1 VRLAGVAICLLLAGV
16 VVQGQSPPA
25 NIDSGASAG
34 GPTNSGPTILVAQRR
49 RPAFS
54 FANSGNMAGAANSP
68 FTFTALASAGLP
80 VTGVGTAGRLTKWM
94 GFNSTSASAGDSTI
108 FEDKFGKI
116 GIGTEVPSS
125 RLTVAGVI
133 ETTAGI
139 KYPDGTI
146 QITAFDP
153 NQVVRSLN
161 GLRGDLSL
169 IGGANITVTP
179 VGLDKLSIAA
189 PNVLTTVAHDTTLS
203 GQGTAAS
210 PLRISSGGVDTEHIA
225 GNAVTAAKI
234 AAFNVVK
241 TLNGLTDHLTLAAGP
256 NITITANGDTL
267 TIGSP
272 GQDPALSAFQARLAF
287 SLPEFSFTGEIV
299 IPANKRLVI
308 EYITF
313 ELGNDEDAVIS
324 VDLIT
329 HLGNEPEVKHRI
341 FPRRYG
347 DHALFASDRQVR
359 IYADGSVTIKV
370 LGGISDAGAGSVTIS
385 GHLVNL
391 P

>member
-1 VRLAGVAICLLLAGV
+1 
-16 VVQGQSPPA
+16 
-25 NIDSGASAG
+25 
-34 GPTNSGPTILVAQRR
+34 
-49 RPAFS
+49 
-54 FANSGNMAGAANSP
+54 
-68 FTFTALASAGLP
+68 
-80 VTGVGTAGRLTKWM
+80 
-94 GFNSTSASAGDSTI
+94 
-108 FEDKFGKI
+108 
-116 GIGTEVPSS
+116 
-125 RLTVAGVI
+125 
-133 ETTAGI
+133 
-139 KYPDGTI
+139 
-146 QITAFDP
+146 
-153 NQVVRSLN
+153 
-161 GLRGDLSL
+161 
-169 IGGANITVTP
+169 
-179 VGLDKLSIAA
+179 LDKLSIAA

-272 GQDPALSAFQARLAF
+272 GQDPALSAFQERLGF
-287 SLPEFSFTGEIV
+287 SLPDGVFNGEIV

-308 EYITF
+308 EYVTF
-313 ELGNDEDAVIS
+313 ELGDNDNALVS
-324 VDLIT
+324 VDFIT
-329 HLGNEPEVKHRI
+329 HIGNAPEVKHRLWA
-341 FPRRYG
+341 RRYG
-347 DHALFASDRQVR
+347 DHALFATDRQVR

-370 LGGISDAGAGSVTIS
+370 LGGGNDSAAGSVTIS